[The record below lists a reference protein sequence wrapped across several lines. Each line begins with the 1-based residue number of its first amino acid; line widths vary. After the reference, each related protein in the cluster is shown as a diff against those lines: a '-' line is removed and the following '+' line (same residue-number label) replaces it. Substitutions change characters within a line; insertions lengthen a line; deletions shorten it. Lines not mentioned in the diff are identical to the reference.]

1 MDSGI
6 LQNIRVLDLT
16 RYVSGPYCGVLLADM
31 GAEVIKV
38 EKPDTGE
45 VSRTVAPY
53 FGGVSLFFP
62 PYNRSKKSV
71 TANLRTPEG
80 IATSSW
86 IISGPAPWKKWAW
99 AMRPSGPSTPGS
111 LQFPSPAL
119 DRGAPCGTGWPS
131 TALSP
136 PSPG

>member
-80 IATSSW
+80 IAPLPKNFEPYSS
-86 IISGPAPWKKWAW
+86 A
-99 AMRPSGPSTPGS
+99 AM
-111 LQFPSPAL
+111 LSP
-119 DRGAPCGTGWPS
+119 
-131 TALSP
+131 TALFS
-136 PSPG
+136 SAMGL